1 MMLVF
6 YPVDQEVLK
15 NQKAIPFSL
24 PNCHNLLVQFCP
36 LILSIMFHVRPSVDT
51 VLHSSFL

>member
-6 YPVDQEVLK
+6 CPVDQEALK
-15 NQKAIPFSL
+15 NQKAVPFSL
-24 PNCHNLLVQFCP
+24 PNCHNLLVPFCP
-36 LILSIMFHVRPSVDT
+36 LILSIMFHVTPSVDT